1 MHSPSLYDAL
11 GVPATASLSE
21 IRAAY
26 KALAFKCHP
35 DINPSAGKAGHR
47 EFVAATEAFQILRD
61 GAKRAEYDRVLA
73 FQRAT
78 EALQAG
84 KPWDASHGA
93 GPTPWGWEGPPRP
106 AGRAAQREPL
116 DDVFEDILRR
126 MGQPGYRASAEAS
139 ARRGRSDAQ
148 RAAAAAAAWQEEK
161 AAAAG
166 EKARTARLRGRMEA
180 ARAVRHART
189 LRTLW
194 QTHGGVARQDVA
206 VAVAFLAGSVA
217 LAVQWKA
224 YLAAPGERTP

>member
-1 MHSPSLYDAL
+1 MLTLDWLSQSPCHIPPAASMHSPSLYDAL

-126 MGQPGYRASAEAS
+126 MGQPGCAIGCSYAPEGREAGCGLQFDRARGGCGGLGSRASQ
-139 ARRGRSDAQ
+139 GD
-148 RAAAAAAAWQEEK
+148 
-161 AAAAG
+161 G
-166 EKARTARLRGRMEA
+166 LP
-180 ARAVRHART
+180 
-189 LRTLW
+189 L
-194 QTHGGVARQDVA
+194 
-206 VAVAFLAGSVA
+206 
-217 LAVQWKA
+217 
-224 YLAAPGERTP
+224 